1 MTRTDIA
8 IADMLMFI
16 RKARRTG
23 RDENSLVQVLFNLEA
38 ETQEVRDE
46 VRQATAARL
55 GEYPVCE
62 E

>member
-1 MTRTDIA
+1 MTATDIA
-8 IADMLMFI
+8 IADVHAKLWA
-16 RKARRTG
+16 ARRTA
-23 RDENSLVQVLFNLEA
+23 RDEAAMPQLLLWMEA
-38 ETQEVRDE
+38 ETAKIRDE